1 MCKTTM
7 SAQIYSRIVRSSVE
21 KTFFHLVQYVSI
33 LVTALNSIWLEK
45 NLQCHT
51 YIKTSMHTLFYTH
64 NSVCTFILYIPDIA
78 GYNSSACYSF
88 NTKAASAKQRFY
100 CRFILRKLFCFS
112 YLFYIFI
119 LHHQNHLQN
128 KPTIL
133 SA

>member
-1 MCKTTM
+1 M

-21 KTFFHLVQYVSI
+21 RLFFISYNMFLYLSP
-33 LVTALNSIWLEK
+33 ALNSIWLEK
-45 NLQCHT
+45 KPAMPHIYKNLHA
-51 YIKTSMHTLFYTH
+51 YAFYTH

-78 GYNSSACYSF
+78 GYNSLTCYSF

-119 LHHQNHLQN
+119 RIIKIICKISPQFFQL
-128 KPTIL
+128 K
-133 SA
+133 